1 MPPTQ
6 VRIEVDPRGLAKL
19 ARAAEMRVGMTKIAD
34 DAAREITGRLPYQRI
49 LGGITVD
56 GRPSTEGADIVVSG
70 SGWHLWEFGT
80 VNHGARPAIRPG
92 AQVALARH
100 GGRFAPVRR

>member
-1 MPPTQ
+1 MARSG
-6 VRIEVDPRGLAKL
+6 VRINVDPRGLQKL
-19 ARAAEMRVGMTKIAD
+19 ARSAEMRAGMTRIAD
-34 DAAREITGRLPYQRI
+34 DAADEIKGRLPYPRI

-56 GRPSTEGADIVVSG
+56 GRPTERGADIVIDG

-80 VNHGARPAIRPG
+80 ANHGARPAIRPG